1 MKLKKEIKKKKNEES
16 VIKID
21 KEIIKNSLYNTLN
34 IGIISIFNFLI
45 SVVISRSFNKPMFG
59 SYLLIISIFTSLSI
73 FSIPGLKTLI
83 YKTSSRNLDGT
94 YKKSIHLSFYSSFI
108 SSVSLILFGVYFI
121 FFNESF
127 YHKEMGI
134 SLIIISI
141 FAPFY
146 FSLDF
151 WDLFFRGKE
160 RFNICFISNLLIS
173 FFFFIS
179 VVIQLMIFNF
189 KNLIILLIL
198 YTSLKSIFN
207 IIITK
212 YSFRYIKSNDLE
224 ENWKIKGFKLTIMDV
239 SSIIYNFL
247 DSIII
252 GLLLPLELLAIYGLT
267 LSITNA
273 IVSILL
279 ASIQVFIPRI
289 YKSSKDI
296 SRKSLLILFISGFII
311 SFLLGFVIQYPILI
325 FYGSKYIEVIFY
337 TKIFLYVLPFSILS
351 AFMGPYLVKYN
362 MLKEINISK
371 IITISST
378 IILYIVTIPIL
389 GLIGAVFSSI
399 GFFLIQDIIMFIYL
413 KNNNRI

>member
-1 MKLKKEIKKKKNEES
+1 MKLKKEIKKIKNEES

-160 RFNICFISNLLIS
+160 RFNICFISNL
-173 FFFFIS
+173 F
-179 VVIQLMIFNF
+179 
-189 KNLIILLIL
+189 IL